1 MALFWHS
8 PNHKKYIFCRPG
20 QNPTM
25 IIYSDNIYSCS
36 VTVLCRLIVH
46 CRMTIQYRACVQR
59 PLEAPSREWSE
70 HAGVSA
76 CSDWSPESSRRTACR
91 NHSDFQGA
99 WKLWG
104 FLHPFG
110 SALSA
115 DHVRTAL
122 ISPNSH
128 SDSCISVQ
136 TEPILKGWPAVF
148 LYFVML
154 MFRVALTGA
163 RRMQR
168 TGCPN
173 AWSGRKI
180 RGRDVPAG

>member
-1 MALFWHS
+1 MCAKAFGSSQPWM
-8 PNHKKYIFCRPG
+8 IRTCRS
-20 QNPTM
+20 Q
-25 IIYSDNIYSCS
+25 IIPEH
-36 VTVLCRLIVH
+36 VLCNDPV
-46 CRMTIQYRACVQR
+46 
-59 PLEAPSREWSE
+59 P
-70 HAGVSA
+70 A
-76 CSDWSPESSRRTACR
+76 CSDWSPENSRRTACR

-168 TGCPN
+168 RGCPN